1 MVGDNDAE
9 GSDREVRAASGGE
22 EENDVVARSYH
33 DTLLFVKLRQAV
45 RQTTNKERGGC
56 LLPDDPCTNTG

>member
-45 RQTTNKERGGC
+45 RQTPPKVGGG
-56 LLPDDPCTNTG
+56 LSPPR